1 MIYKFFSLITLCLL
15 SLNAN
20 ETIPTKTKEVA
31 AVSKSAFE
39 AKAES
44 IYAGLNSNHFSL
56 PKLESFEVALE
67 GFYRLKEEGSIKNDI
82 LTLVDFSLPSS
93 TKRMWV
99 IDMTTKTV
107 LFHSLVAHGKN
118 SGEDF
123 ANRFSN
129 VSESFKSSLGFFVT
143 GEVYNGKHGKSLK
156 LDGMEKGVN
165 DNARSRSVVVHG
177 ADYVSDSFVRSHSRL
192 GRSQGCPAVP
202 VELADDIINA
212 IKDKSCLFIYHPS
225 RAKKSRALFS

>member
-31 AVSKSAFE
+31 TVSKSAFE
-39 AKAES
+39 MKAEN
-44 IYAGLNSNHFSL
+44 IYAGLDSNHFSL

-67 GFYRLKEEGSIKNDI
+67 GFYRLKEEGSVKSNI

-93 TKRMWV
+93 AKRMWV
-99 IDMTTKTV
+99 IDMTTNTI

-118 SGEDF
+118 SGEDL
-123 ANRFSN
+123 ANNFSN

-177 ADYVSDSFVRSHSRL
+177 ADYVSESFVRNHSRL

-202 VELADDIINA
+202 VELASDIINT

-225 RAKKSRALFS
+225 RAKKSRVLFS